1 MFISTYAN
9 QTTFILYIF
18 ILTLF
23 YVWHGICGGGQI
35 IIILQIFISKK
46 KSMRRVRLTE
56 GQLHNVIR
64 ESVCQ
69 ILNELDWKTLY
80 GASKIKAKRMQNP
93 DDMDEYRREI
103 GTFQEAEYE
112 AQKRKYPH
120 FFDENERGCKISDLS
135 PEAQKEYLEYMKENE
150 NYSRYKYEKGG
161 RGYYLD
167 DEE

>member
-64 ESVCQ
+64 ESVNQ
-69 ILNELDWKTLY
+69 ILNELDWKTY
-80 GASKIKAKRMQNP
+80 ASAARKKNDQMKNP
-93 DDMDEYRREI
+93 DDSDEFSREVSPLMSASSKAV
-103 GTFQEAEYE
+103 F
-112 AQKRKYPH
+112 RKYPH
-120 FFDENERGCKISDLS
+120 LKSVFNKLESYEPLT
-135 PEAQKEYLEYMKENE
+135 PEEQEEYAAFEKDFHNCYK
-150 NYSRYKYEKGG
+150 YKYEKGG

-167 DEE
+167 EY